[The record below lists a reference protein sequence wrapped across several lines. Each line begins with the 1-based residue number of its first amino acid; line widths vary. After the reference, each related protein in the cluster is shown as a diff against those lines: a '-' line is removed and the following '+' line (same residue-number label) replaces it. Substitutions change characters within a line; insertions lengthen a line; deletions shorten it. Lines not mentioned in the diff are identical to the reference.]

1 MSNTILVE
9 IKKEFDRRVYEE
21 GVARIVQV
29 IGLLSDE
36 ELWYT
41 PNEASNSIGVLVLH
55 LCGNVTQWMGSG
67 VADETDKRERDKEFA
82 PEVKPC
88 REDLIRDLKMLRPL
102 TNRVFA
108 TLVND
113 SDLLSPRSVQGFDET
128 IVSIIIHVIEHFS
141 YHVGQ
146 IALIA
151 KHLKGQDLGF
161 YADMDLNVKS

>member
-55 LCGNVTQWMGSG
+55 LLS
-67 VADETDKRERDKEFA
+67 
-82 PEVKPC
+82 
-88 REDLIRDLKMLRPL
+88 LIH
-102 TNRVFA
+102 
-108 TLVND
+108 
-113 SDLLSPRSVQGFDET
+113 
-128 IVSIIIHVIEHFS
+128 I
-141 YHVGQ
+141 
-146 IALIA
+146 
-151 KHLKGQDLGF
+151 
-161 YADMDLNVKS
+161 